1 MSPARKAP
9 VNKPIIQLRVTLE
22 DVHPAVWRRLLVPG
36 DLRLSELHAVFQVA
50 MGWTDSHLHSF
61 SIGDRVFGAQYE
73 DHPESELDE
82 DSITLVKALGK
93 HRHFH
98 YAYDF
103 GDDWQH
109 EVVVE
114 NQTMSNMALRFAVCL
129 DGQRACPPE
138 DCGGAYGYAHLL
150 DVLAD
155 PDHEEFDDMTEW
167 IGDYFDP
174 ELCDLSEINVVL
186 QRFG

>member
-1 MSPARKAP
+1 MPSARKARDER
-9 VNKPIIQLRVTLE
+9 PIIQLRISLD
-22 DVHPAVWRRLLVPG
+22 DVQPAVWRRLLVPG
-36 DLRLSELHAVFQVA
+36 DLRLSELHSVFQVA

-61 SIGDRVFGAQYE
+61 SIGSKVFGGQYE
-73 DHPESELDE
+73 DHPKDELDE
-82 DSITLVKALGK
+82 KSVTLVQALGK

-103 GDDWQH
+103 GDGWQH
-109 EVVVE
+109 EIVVE
-114 NQTMSNMALRFAVCL
+114 NLSTSLAGLRFAVCL

-138 DCGGAYGYAHLL
+138 DCGGAYGYDHLL
-150 DVLAD
+150 AVLDD

-174 ELCDLSEINVVL
+174 ELCDLGQINVVL
-186 QRFG
+186 QRLA